1 MEKTLKINDLLNI
14 VEALGLCKNDKDLKD
29 PSACLGG
36 IRLSRKI
43 NKIRSKHFE
52 EQEELFKKFGVEK
65 KEEGGKASFDW
76 RDKEPEEQVK
86 INKAVTALNDTSYTV
101 DGLNFMTEEDFII
114 YTRELQNNVVV
125 FLYDYLVIEA

>member
-14 VEALGLCKNDKDLKD
+14 VEILGLCKNDKDLKD

-43 NKIRSKHFE
+43 NSIRKKHFE

-65 KEEGGKASFDW
+65 TEEEGKISFDW
-76 RDKEPEEQVK
+76 RNKTPEEQVK

-101 DGLNFMTEEDFII
+101 DGLNFMTEEDFIV
-114 YTRELQNNVVV
+114 YTRELKNNLVVP
-125 FLYDYLVIEA
+125 LYDYLVIEA